1 MKKRTF
7 GIGLLALII
16 GLQSCDFSK
25 RVDTTAAVKE
35 LKERQVKLI
44 NSAQITAQVDDWGK
58 KITQDLNKSFVKNI
72 LDARVIDSLQ
82 KTYRIGIEI
91 GSPIKLQNPALG
103 KKVNEILDAYQYNAE
118 NHLPQI
124 DNIQMS
130 EDQEHLYFTSPIVLE
145 NQLKSASKT
154 QLQELL
160 TKTKIDSLDF
170 RKKGD
175 LLGLWMIKFSKKDV
189 IRLVDVKQLSK
200 LNTKIEQ

>member
-7 GIGLLALII
+7 GIGLLALMI

-25 RVDTTAAVKE
+25 RIDTTAAVKE
-35 LKERQVKLI
+35 LKERQVKRI

-72 LDARVIDSLQ
+72 LDAHAIDSLQ
-82 KTYRIGIEI
+82 KTYRIEIAI

-130 EDQEHLYFTSPIVLE
+130 EDREHLYFTSPVVLE
-145 NQLKSASKT
+145 NQLKGASKA
-154 QLQELL
+154 QLQELV

>member
-1 MKKRTF
+1 
-7 GIGLLALII
+7 
-16 GLQSCDFSK
+16 
-25 RVDTTAAVKE
+25 
-35 LKERQVKLI
+35 
-44 NSAQITAQVDDWGK
+44 
-58 KITQDLNKSFVKNI
+58 
-72 LDARVIDSLQ
+72 
-82 KTYRIGIEI
+82 
-91 GSPIKLQNPALG
+91 
-103 KKVNEILDAYQYNAE
+103 
-118 NHLPQI
+118 
-124 DNIQMS
+124 MS

>member
-1 MKKRTF
+1 MKKHIF
-7 GIGLLALII
+7 GIGLLALVTS
-16 GLQSCDFSK
+16 LQSCDFSK
-25 RVDTTAAVKE
+25 RIDTTAAVKE
-35 LKERQVKLI
+35 LKERQVKRI

-58 KITQDLNKSFVKNI
+58 KITQDLNKSLVKNI
-72 LDARVIDSLQ
+72 LDTRVVDSLQ
-82 KTYRIGIEI
+82 KTYRIDIEI

-130 EDQEHLYFTSPIVLE
+130 EDREHLYFTSPVVLE
-145 NQLKSASKT
+145 NQLKSVSKT
-154 QLQELL
+154 QLQELV